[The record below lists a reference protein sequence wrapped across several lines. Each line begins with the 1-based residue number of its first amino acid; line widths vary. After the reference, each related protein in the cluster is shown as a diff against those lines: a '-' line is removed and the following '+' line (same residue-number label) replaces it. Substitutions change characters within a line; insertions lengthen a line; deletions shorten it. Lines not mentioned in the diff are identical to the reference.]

1 MKKIVNFFVIFAF
14 LSISSTAFAQ
24 NAKPNAASLPN
35 GASSLTE
42 TYGLWRVHC
51 GLQEGKKVC
60 SMSRQEVNDQN
71 RIVVAAEIK
80 LNSDG
85 SVSGD
90 LLVPFGI
97 LVSKPVHLQ
106 VDDGKAVIETAIRTC
121 YPGGCLVPIAF
132 DKNFIA
138 ALRAGKHLKLAMTV
152 AVSGEPA
159 LNDLFVQLNG
169 FSNALNR
176 LAALQK

>member
-1 MKKIVNFFVIFAF
+1 MSAL
-14 LSISSTAFAQ
+14 LSLSSAAYAQ
-24 NAKPNAASLPN
+24 NTNSAAATLPN

-51 GLQEGKKVC
+51 GLQDGKKIC

-80 LNSDG
+80 LDANG
-85 SVSGD
+85 TVSGD
-90 LLVPFGI
+90 LLVPFGL
-97 LVSKPVHLQ
+97 LVSKPVHLR
-106 VDDGKAVIETAIRTC
+106 VDDGKTVIESAIRSC

-138 ALRAGKHLKLAMTV
+138 ALRSGKQLNLAMTL
-152 AVSGEPA
+152 AVPGEPA
-159 LNDLFVQLNG
+159 LNDLFIQLGG